1 MSSHDNGAKQPIRV
15 LLVEDDEDDYVLTRQ
30 MLSEIRNR
38 QYEIE
43 WVADYDAAISA
54 ACQGRHDV
62 CLLDYQL
69 GGHTGLELVRRVV
82 ELGCRMPI
90 ILLTGRDDHDVDI
103 EVMSA
108 GATDFL
114 VKDQV
119 SSPLLERAIRYSIER
134 KRTEQ
139 ILADRAYIDD
149 LTGLAN
155 RALFGNKLVEALA
168 NADRTQLLVALI
180 YLDLDHFKD
189 INDTLGH
196 IAGDLLLK
204 QVAQRLRKCGRD
216 TDTVARMGGD
226 EFAIVAVNVKHDYDA
241 SILAK
246 RILEVLSEP
255 FDLDGHKVYTGASIG
270 VTVYPSDDGDAGRL
284 LMNAD
289 LALYRAKA
297 TGRNTFQYFDAEM
310 NAQVQNRRAL
320 EIDLRHAIERQEL
333 HLQYQ
338 PQVDLA
344 MGRVLAV
351 EALIRWN
358 HAERGLVTPNEFIP
372 IAEATGLIVP
382 IGELVLRL
390 ACQQCRAWQRSISP
404 YLRMAVNL
412 SPVQFHRSDFVQTVT
427 TVLEETGLDP
437 QFLELEITESTIMRN
452 VDKAIATLRELSE
465 LGIQLAVDDFG
476 TGYSSF
482 NYLKQFPLRR
492 LKIDQS
498 FVQNLQSNADDR
510 AIVEAIIKL
519 GHSLHLTVIAEG
531 VELYEQLD
539 YLRQSGCDE
548 GQGYYFSR
556 PMTVE
561 DATNWLAEHRPV
573 ALDKAG

>member
-1 MSSHDNGAKQPIRV
+1 MRALVSEAIKPVQV
-15 LLVEDDEDDYVLTRQ
+15 LLVDDDEDDYVITRQ
-30 MLSEIRNR
+30 LLSEIRNS
-38 QYEIE
+38 QYDIE
-43 WVADYDAAISA
+43 WITDYDTAVTAIGQSK
-54 ACQGRHDV
+54 HDV
-62 CLLDYQL
+62 CLIDYNL
-69 GGHTGLELVRRVV
+69 GGHTGLELVRQIV

-103 EVMSA
+103 EAMSA

-114 VKDQV
+114 VKGQV
-119 SSPLLERAIRYSIER
+119 SAPLLERAIRYSIER

-168 NADRTQLLVALI
+168 NADRTQMLVVLI
-180 YLDLDHFKD
+180 NLDLDHFKD

-204 QVAQRLRKCGRD
+204 QVAERLRKCGRD

-226 EFAIVAVNVKHDYDA
+226 EFAIVAVNIKHDYDA
-241 SILAK
+241 SVLAK

-297 TGRNTFQYFDAEM
+297 TGRNTYQYFDAEM
-310 NAQVQNRRAL
+310 NAQVQIRRTL

-390 ACQQCRAWQRSISP
+390 ACQQCRAWQQSHSP

-427 TVLEETGLDP
+427 TVLEETGLNP
-437 QFLELEITESTIMRN
+437 RFLELEITESTIMRN
-452 VDKAIATLRELSE
+452 VDKAIATLHELND

-482 NYLKQFPLRR
+482 NYLKQFPLKR

-498 FVQNLQSNADDR
+498 FVQGLQSNADDR

-561 DATNWLAEHRPV
+561 DTTKWLAERRPV
-573 ALDKAG
+573 ALDKAS